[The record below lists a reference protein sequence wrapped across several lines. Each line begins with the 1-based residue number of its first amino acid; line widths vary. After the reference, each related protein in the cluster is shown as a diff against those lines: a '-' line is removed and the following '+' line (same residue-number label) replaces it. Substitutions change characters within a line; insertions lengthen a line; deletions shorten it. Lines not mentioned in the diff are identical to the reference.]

1 MAQGDLTLFNEFS
14 KDLLQGEHNLAA
26 SQDQIKVGLVS
37 VLPAATDAAVW
48 ATFSGNEVSGAG
60 YTAGGYVMTAASQ
73 AVTQVSGST
82 WKWDSSDNPNWSQ
95 NGSGPTDVVGAV
107 IYNETATADEAIG
120 FIDMTTDGGTTPIS
134 LQAGNISITWNASGI
149 LTLG

>member
-14 KDLLQGEHNLAA
+14 EDLLGGIHDL
-26 SQDQIKVGLVS
+26 DTGGGTVKVALIS
-37 VLPAATDAAVW
+37 TLPAATDSAVW

-60 YTAGGYVMTAASQ
+60 YTAGGEEIASGMD
-73 AVTQVSGST
+73 VTVVSGAT
-82 WKWDSSDNPNWSQ
+82 YKWDSSVNPAWTQ
-95 NGSGPTDVVGAV
+95 NGSGPTNVVAAV
-107 IYNETATADEAIG
+107 IYNDTAASDECIG
-120 FIDMTTDGGTTPIS
+120 FLDMTTDGGTTPIS